1 MTKRALRWYRAYLSM
16 PWLILAMVAFLA
28 LGATYETRYF
38 TYDASSDALVAEN
51 DPELAYYLEV
61 SEDFGSEAFL
71 FLTYEPIDVPLFT
84 PTAINRLAKLQEN
97 IASIQGVKDVTSI
110 LDVPLLRSPPIDIT
124 KMATDYNT
132 LRSDD
137 VDIEL
142 AQKELSESPLFRELL
157 ISKDGKSTAMR
168 INLESDHELEA
179 LWKQRKRLR
188 RVKDNSFAQM
198 GMLRAVENMY
208 ESRRRLHTAE
218 RERIISDIRTVRDT
232 ISVEAKAY
240 LGGVPMVA
248 SDMIRFVKKD
258 IQTFGGVSLAL
269 IMFALFIFFRRIRWV
284 VLPILTAGLAVVLT
298 MGILALIR
306 QPVTVISSNFVALL
320 FIFSISFT
328 VHLMVKYR
336 ELVRDKSYLG
346 HTEMVAMT
354 MTDKFAPCL
363 YTALTTMAAFAS
375 LTASDIVPV
384 DDFGWIMC
392 LGMAIAFFAN
402 YTFFPAMLSVL
413 RQGEVRALSKKEPFL
428 TRIMCKV
435 SIKPPVAVIA
445 FALLFALGSWMG
457 IQKLSVDSRFID
469 YFHDDTEIKQ
479 GLVYIDRN
487 LGGTIPMDII
497 LSFDPFKA
505 PVLDEEDDF
514 FVSEPDEF
522 PECYWYTPDKIEKL
536 RQMQEY
542 LETLPEVGK
551 IISLATLEE
560 IARQFNNGEAL
571 GSVELAAVL
580 GTVPD
585 DIRKEF
591 IEPYSTPEKG
601 IMRMSLRMHETAPRH
616 SRDKLIHSIEDYAQN
631 EVGLGEGNAK
641 VTGMNVLFND
651 MLKVLFQSQVSTIG
665 YVVLATFIMFLILLR
680 SPLLATVGVLPNI
693 LSAAMVLGFMGF
705 MDIPLDMMTMTIAAI
720 IIGIGVDDA
729 IHYLHRFKQEIE
741 RGMSTQEAIETSH
754 HNIGIAL
761 YFTSL
766 TVIVGFSVLSMSNFI
781 PTIYFGVL
789 TALAMILALLVNLA
803 VLPSLLMKLYKP
815 KYTD

>member
-38 TYDASSDALVAEN
+38 TYDASSDTLVAEN

-71 FLTYEPIDVPLFT
+71 FLTYEPVDVSLFSD
-84 PTAINRLAKLQEN
+84 TAIRRLSKLQEN
-97 IASIQGVKDVTSI
+97 IESIQGVKAVTSI

-137 VDIEL
+137 VDLEL
-142 AQKELSESPLFRELL
+142 AKKELSESPLFRELL

-208 ESRRRLHTAE
+208 ESRRTLHTAE
-218 RERIISDIRTVRDT
+218 RERIISDIRAVRDT

-248 SDMIRFVKKD
+248 SDMIRFVKND
-258 IQTFGGVSLAL
+258 IKTFGGVSLVL
-269 IMFALFIFFRRIRWV
+269 IMLALFMFFRRIRWV
-284 VLPILTAGLAVVLT
+284 VLPVLTAGLAVVLT
-298 MGILALIR
+298 MGLLALLR

-375 LTASDIVPV
+375 LTASNIVPV

-413 RQGEVRALSKKEPFL
+413 RQGQARALSSKEPLL
-428 TRIMCKV
+428 TRLMCKV
-435 SIKPPVAVIA
+435 SVKAPVMVTAA
-445 FALLFALGSWMG
+445 AALFAVASWIG
-457 IQKLSVDSRFID
+457 IQMLSVDSRFID

-479 GLVYIDRN
+479 GLVYIDQN

-497 LSFDPFKA
+497 LTFEPYQA
-505 PVLDEEDDF
+505 PDLDEDDDF
-514 FVSEPDEF
+514 FVAEPDEF
-522 PECYWYTPDKIEKL
+522 PERYWYTPDKIEKL

-551 IISLATLEE
+551 IISIATLEE
-560 IARQFNNGEAL
+560 IARQFNSGKAL

-580 GTVPD
+580 GAVPD
-585 DIRKEF
+585 DIRNEF
-591 IEPYSTPEKG
+591 IDPYSTPEKG

-616 SRDKLIHSIEDYAQN
+616 SRDKLIKSIESYAQN

-651 MLKVLFQSQVSTIG
+651 MLKVLFQSQISTIG

-680 SPLLATVGVLPNI
+680 SPLLAAVGVLPNI

-705 MDIPLDMMTMTIAAI
+705 MNIPLDMMTMTIAAI

-729 IHYLHRFKQEIE
+729 IHYLHRFKQEIQ
-741 RGMSTQEAIETSH
+741 RGQSTQEAIETSH

-766 TVIVGFSVLSMSNFI
+766 TVIIGFSVLSMSNFI

-815 KYTD
+815 KYSS